1 MKLKSFP
8 VILAALL
15 LPAGLPAQDAIPD
28 DFISFSVPGHEEEM
42 ELIRGIYYEAYMNP
56 AARPGPSFWDPWT
69 PEPLMCV
76 APIKADM
83 EALWKQAFLNRR
95 ITDEGYVS
103 SHQHYSH
110 ALDDGWPFP
119 LFPQVNTGFEGNTF
133 GYIFQ
138 DGPDKI
144 NAMLSYF
151 KDELDKKGYIGER
164 AVSRMTVNDFLSE
177 GIVDDAWQLTAT
189 GDCPSIETEE
199 GFRIDA
205 FLCPFVNFR
214 TRLDTDE
221 PLQGILEW
229 QCEGDK
235 EYSKSRSIVFNLQ
248 QDDPFGRSKLH
259 YCTIEPSSLETWKG
273 AITKLHVSFPGAKGV
288 RFRID
293 SFFSAF
299 NTRHQMNACNFL
311 MGSIHTF
318 NHTGDL
324 DYLRQNIGRMRKV
337 FAYAQKEL
345 YDRKAGMIRVRY
357 QGHDGLPGF
366 VTDEDGNRKYQF
378 GHSIGGNYWDILPFG
393 NLETYTSYYYV
404 YSLRA
409 MADLEEYI
417 RKEKPSGI
425 PSGGSKV
432 RPGKLRREANRIVR
446 TLNKRM
452 WNEDKERFYGTEDI
466 EGRKWDYGFVFLN
479 QEAIYYGAA
488 TPGHA
493 REIMDWIDG
502 RRIIEGE
509 TSTGEDIYRWR
520 LAPRATTMRNEEW
533 YYWAWDPNVFPFG
546 RQVQD
551 GGAVF
556 AQSFNDMM
564 GRISVYGPDNAWER
578 FKGILDWYRETREAG
593 GYRAYYADGSHGN
606 SMQGSGTAGGIGID
620 LEFAETI
627 LVPYTMIEGFL
638 GFKATPEGYTINPNL
653 PSDWKSLTV
662 DNLYFRGQ
670 RLSVTVDENGVNV
683 KIIQ

>member
-273 AITKLHVSFPGAKGV
+273 AITKLRVSFP
-288 RFRID
+288 
-293 SFFSAF
+293 
-299 NTRHQMNACNFL
+299 
-311 MGSIHTF
+311 
-318 NHTGDL
+318 
-324 DYLRQNIGRMRKV
+324 
-337 FAYAQKEL
+337 
-345 YDRKAGMIRVRY
+345 
-357 QGHDGLPGF
+357 
-366 VTDEDGNRKYQF
+366 
-378 GHSIGGNYWDILPFG
+378 
-393 NLETYTSYYYV
+393 
-404 YSLRA
+404 
-409 MADLEEYI
+409 
-417 RKEKPSGI
+417 
-425 PSGGSKV
+425 
-432 RPGKLRREANRIVR
+432 
-446 TLNKRM
+446 
-452 WNEDKERFYGTEDI
+452 
-466 EGRKWDYGFVFLN
+466 
-479 QEAIYYGAA
+479 
-488 TPGHA
+488 
-493 REIMDWIDG
+493 
-502 RRIIEGE
+502 
-509 TSTGEDIYRWR
+509 
-520 LAPRATTMRNEEW
+520 
-533 YYWAWDPNVFPFG
+533 
-546 RQVQD
+546 
-551 GGAVF
+551 
-556 AQSFNDMM
+556 
-564 GRISVYGPDNAWER
+564 
-578 FKGILDWYRETREAG
+578 
-593 GYRAYYADGSHGN
+593 
-606 SMQGSGTAGGIGID
+606 
-620 LEFAETI
+620 
-627 LVPYTMIEGFL
+627 
-638 GFKATPEGYTINPNL
+638 
-653 PSDWKSLTV
+653 
-662 DNLYFRGQ
+662 
-670 RLSVTVDENGVNV
+670 
-683 KIIQ
+683 